1 MVPIHQETKL
11 KKNKLF
17 VFLLWG
23 KQRLVSSHKDKDFAS
38 MNGKQNQ
45 ETKKLIEN
53 TINSIFNDF
62 NEKVINVNNGLPVYF
77 VTKCEQKKA

>member
-1 MVPIHQETKL
+1 MNIYYPQKYIRWDYKMVPIHQETKL

-38 MNGKQNQ
+38 MNGK
-45 ETKKLIEN
+45 
-53 TINSIFNDF
+53 
-62 NEKVINVNNGLPVYF
+62 
-77 VTKCEQKKA
+77 